1 MNERSQRELALDL
14 LRGYFLFVILVDHL
28 RFAVNPLYYLSGKM
42 SLWVSAAEGFVL
54 VSGFL
59 VGKLR
64 GGQARAHG
72 LPAASRHLLRRAA
85 MLAVCSAILTIGYR
99 VISETL
105 GYWPEVPNWD
115 EPGSLR
121 DWILGA
127 LVLRK
132 TYGDHNLLAFYALF
146 MLAAPLGLYAML
158 RGRTL
163 VFLAASGLLWAASFR
178 YWLRWSS
185 SVQADASWQF
195 LFALGMAAG
204 FHEERLAAR
213 WSALTSRARRVILAA
228 GAALSVGILAASV
241 VRLQVPVAAQTA
253 LEGVLFHRE
262 RLGPGRIA
270 CALVVVST
278 MYAYARIVETGLAR
292 TAGRIFIPLGQHSL
306 YVYILQSMVTFLF
319 VDRAMTDPWLALA
332 TTLSAL
338 ALVWVFVQNRV
349 LFRIIPR

>member
-1 MNERSQRELALDL
+1 MTERSRRDLALDL

-28 RFAVNPLYYLSGKM
+28 RFAVNPLYYLSGRM

-64 GGQARAHG
+64 GGQARARG
-72 LPAASRHLLRRAA
+72 LPAATRHLLHRAA
-85 MLAVCSAILTIGYR
+85 VLAICCAILTIGYR

-105 GYWPEVPNWD
+105 GYWPEVPNAD

-132 TYGDHNLLAFYALF
+132 TYGDHNLLAVYALF
-146 MLAAPLGLYAML
+146 MLVAPLGLHAMM

-163 VFLAASGLLWAASFR
+163 FFLAASGLVWAASFR

-185 SVQADASWQF
+185 SVQADASWQL

-204 FHEERLAAR
+204 FHEERLAAC
-213 WSALTSRARRVILAA
+213 WAALSARARRAIVGA
-228 GAALSVGILAASV
+228 GAVLTVAILAASV
-241 VRLQVPVAAQTA
+241 VRLQVPPEAQSQLEVA
-253 LEGVLFHRE
+253 LFHRE

-270 CALVVVST
+270 CALVVVAT
-278 MYAYARIVETGLAR
+278 MYACARIFEDRLAR
-292 TAGRIFIPLGQHSL
+292 TAGRIFVPLGQHSL
-306 YVYILQSMVTFLF
+306 YVYILQSMLTFCL

-332 TTLSAL
+332 TSLSAL
-338 ALVWVFVQNRV
+338 ALLWVFVQNRV
-349 LFRIIPR
+349 LFGIIPR